1 MTRRARCETPARG
14 KRGRGADLFGL
25 GRRKP
30 TVAVLRLNGAIG
42 SVGPL
47 RRGMNVQRL
56 ATAIQR
62 AFSVKGLKAV
72 ALSVNSPGG
81 SPVQSALIYR
91 RIRDLANEKN
101 VPVLVFVEDVAASG
115 GYWLACAGDEI
126 FADANS
132 IVGSIGVVSGG
143 FGFVEAI
150 GKLGIERRVYT
161 AGERKGM
168 LDPFRPENED
178 DIAHLKTIQ
187 KDMHDSFIDLV
198 KRRRGKKLKGDRL
211 FTGEFWT
218 GRKALELGL
227 VDALGDLRTICRDRF
242 GEKVRLVVIGERRSW
257 FKRRFGLAGERAP
270 HESWGIGL
278 GAGLLAAVEERAL
291 WSRFGL

>member
-1 MTRRARCETPARG
+1 MFR
-14 KRGRGADLFGL
+14 L

-30 TVAVLRLNGAIG
+30 TVSVLRLNGAIG
-42 SVGPL
+42 GVGPL

-56 ATAIQR
+56 APAIQR
-62 AFSVKGLKAV
+62 AFAVKGLKAV

-81 SPVQSALIYR
+81 SAVQSALIYR

-101 VPVLVFVEDVAASG
+101 IPVLVFVEDVAASG

-132 IVGSIGVVSGG
+132 IIGSIGVVTGG
-143 FGFVEAI
+143 FGFVEAL

-161 AGERKGM
+161 AGERKAM
-168 LDPFRPENED
+168 LDPFRPENAD
-178 DIAHLKTIQ
+178 DVAHLKTVQ

-198 KRRRGKKLKGDRL
+198 KRRRGKKLKGESL

-227 VDALGDLRTICRDRF
+227 VDALGDVRTVCRDRF
-242 GEKVRLVVIGERRSW
+242 GEKVRLVPIGERRGW
-257 FKRRFGLAGERAP
+257 FKRRFGLTGERAP
-270 HESWGIGL
+270 QESWGVAL

>member
-1 MTRRARCETPARG
+1 M
-14 KRGRGADLFGL
+14 FGL

-42 SVGPL
+42 NIGPL
-47 RRGMNVQRL
+47 RRGMNIQRL
-56 ATAIQR
+56 APAIQR

-81 SPVQSALIYR
+81 SAVQSALIYR

-101 VPVLVFVEDVAASG
+101 IPVLVFVEDVAASG

-132 IVGSIGVVSGG
+132 IIGSIGVVTGG

-161 AGERKGM
+161 AGERKAM

-178 DIAHLKTIQ
+178 DVAHLKTIQ

-227 VDALGDLRTICRDRF
+227 VDALGDLRTVCRDRF
-242 GEKVRLVVIGERRSW
+242 GEKVRLVPIGERRGW

-270 HESWGIGL
+270 QESWGVAL
-278 GAGLLAAVEERAL
+278 GAGVLAAVEERAL

>member
-1 MTRRARCETPARG
+1 MFR
-14 KRGRGADLFGL
+14 L

-30 TVAVLRLNGAIG
+30 TVSVLRLNGVIG
-42 SVGPL
+42 GLGPL
-47 RRGMNVQRL
+47 RRGLSAQRL
-56 ATAIQR
+56 AGLIQR

-72 ALSVNSPGG
+72 ALSINSPGG

-126 FADANS
+126 YAEANS
-132 IVGSIGVVSGG
+132 IIGSIGVVSGG

-187 KDMHDSFIDLV
+187 RDMHESFIDLV

-227 VDALGDLRTICRDRF
+227 VDALGDLRSVCRDRF
-242 GEKVRLVVIGERRSW
+242 GEKVRLVTIGERRGW
-257 FKRRFGLAGERAP
+257 LKRRFGMMGEREP
-270 HESWGIGL
+270 QESWGIAL
-278 GAGLLAAVEERAL
+278 GAGLLSAVEERAL

>member
-1 MTRRARCETPARG
+1 M
-14 KRGRGADLFGL
+14 
-25 GRRKP
+25 
-30 TVAVLRLNGAIG
+30 RLNGAIG
-42 SVGPL
+42 NIGPL
-47 RRGMNVQRL
+47 RRGMNIQRL
-56 ATAIQR
+56 APAIQR

-81 SPVQSALIYR
+81 SAVQSALIYR

-132 IVGSIGVVSGG
+132 IIGSIGVVTGG

-161 AGERKGM
+161 AGARKAM

-178 DIAHLKTIQ
+178 DVAHLKTIQ

-198 KRRRGKKLKGDRL
+198 QRRRGKKLKGDGL

-227 VDALGDLRTICRDRF
+227 VDALGDMRSVCRDRF

-270 HESWGIGL
+270 QESWGIAL

-291 WSRFGL
+291 GSRFVR

>member
-1 MTRRARCETPARG
+1 M
-14 KRGRGADLFGL
+14 
-25 GRRKP
+25 
-30 TVAVLRLNGAIG
+30 IG
-42 SVGPL
+42 GIGPL
-47 RRGMNVQRL
+47 RRGMTIQRL
-56 ATAIQR
+56 APAIQR
-62 AFSVKGLKAV
+62 AFSAKGLKAV

-126 FADANS
+126 YADANS
-132 IVGSIGVVSGG
+132 IIGSIGVVSGG
-143 FGFVEAI
+143 FGFVEALQ
-150 GKLGIERRVYT
+150 KLGIERRVYT

-178 DIAHLKTIQ
+178 DVAHLKTIQ

-198 KRRRGKKLKGDRL
+198 QRRRGKKLKGDDL

-227 VDALGDLRTICRDRF
+227 VDALGDMRSVCRDRF
-242 GEKVRLVVIGERRSW
+242 GEKVRLVVIGERRGW
-257 FKRRFGLAGERAP
+257 LKRRFGLSGEWAP
-270 HESWGIGL
+270 AESWGL
-278 GAGLLAAVEERAL
+278 AFGAGLLAAVEERAL

>member
-1 MTRRARCETPARG
+1 MRRARR
-14 KRGRGADLFGL
+14 KRGSGAELFGL

-42 SVGPL
+42 NIGPL
-47 RRGMNVQRL
+47 RRGMNIQRL
-56 ATAIQR
+56 APAIQR

-81 SPVQSALIYR
+81 SAVQSALIYR

-132 IVGSIGVVSGG
+132 IIGSIGVVTGG

-161 AGERKGM
+161 AGARKAM

-178 DIAHLKTIQ
+178 DVAHLKTIQ

-198 KRRRGKKLKGDRL
+198 QRRRGKKLKGDSL

-227 VDALGDLRTICRDRF
+227 VDALGDMRSVCRDRF
-242 GEKVRLVVIGERRSW
+242 GEKVRLVAIGERRSW

-270 HESWGIGL
+270 QESWGIAL

>member
-1 MTRRARCETPARG
+1 MRQARR
-14 KRGRGADLFGL
+14 KRGSGAELFGL

-42 SVGPL
+42 NIGPL
-47 RRGMNVQRL
+47 RRGMNIQRL
-56 ATAIQR
+56 APAIQR

-81 SPVQSALIYR
+81 SAVQSALIYR
-91 RIRDLANEKN
+91 RVRDLANEKN

-132 IVGSIGVVSGG
+132 IIGSIGVVTGG

-161 AGERKGM
+161 AGARKAM

-178 DIAHLKTIQ
+178 DVAHLKTIQ

-198 KRRRGKKLKGDRL
+198 QRRRGKKLKGDDL

-227 VDALGDLRTICRDRF
+227 VDALGDMRSVCRDRF

-270 HESWGIGL
+270 QESWGIAL

>member
-1 MTRRARCETPARG
+1 MRRARR
-14 KRGRGADLFGL
+14 KRGSGAELFGL

-42 SVGPL
+42 NIGPL
-47 RRGMNVQRL
+47 RRGMNIQRL
-56 ATAIQR
+56 APAIQR

-81 SPVQSALIYR
+81 SAVQSALIYR

-132 IVGSIGVVSGG
+132 IIGSIGVVTGG

-161 AGERKGM
+161 AGARKAM

-178 DIAHLKTIQ
+178 DVAHLKTIQ
-187 KDMHDSFIDLV
+187 KDMHDSFIGLV
-198 KRRRGKKLKGDRL
+198 QRRRGKKLKGDSL

-227 VDALGDLRTICRDRF
+227 VDALGDMRSVCRDRF

-270 HESWGIGL
+270 QESWGIAL

>member
-1 MTRRARCETPARG
+1 MRQARRKKG
-14 KRGRGADLFGL
+14 SGAELFGL

-42 SVGPL
+42 NIGPL
-47 RRGMNVQRL
+47 RRGMNIQRL
-56 ATAIQR
+56 APAIQR

-81 SPVQSALIYR
+81 SAVQSALIYR

-132 IVGSIGVVSGG
+132 IIGSIGVVTGG

-161 AGERKGM
+161 AGARKAM

-178 DIAHLKTIQ
+178 DVAHLKTIQ

-198 KRRRGKKLKGDRL
+198 QRRRGKKLKGDSL

-227 VDALGDLRTICRDRF
+227 VDALGDMRSVCRDRF
-242 GEKVRLVVIGERRSW
+242 GEKVRLVAIGERRSW

-270 HESWGIGL
+270 QESWGIAL

>member
-1 MTRRARCETPARG
+1 MRQARRKKG
-14 KRGRGADLFGL
+14 SGAELFGL

-42 SVGPL
+42 NIGPL
-47 RRGMNVQRL
+47 RRGMNIQRL
-56 ATAIQR
+56 APAIQR

-81 SPVQSALIYR
+81 SAVQSALIYR

-101 VPVLVFVEDVAASG
+101 IPVLVFVEDVAASG

-132 IVGSIGVVSGG
+132 IIGSIGVVTGG

-161 AGERKGM
+161 AGARKAM

-178 DIAHLKTIQ
+178 DVAHLKTIQ

-198 KRRRGKKLKGDRL
+198 QRRRGKKLKGDSL

-227 VDALGDLRTICRDRF
+227 VDALGDMRSVCRDRF
-242 GEKVRLVVIGERRSW
+242 GEKVRLVAIGERRSW

-270 HESWGIGL
+270 QESWGIAL

>member
-1 MTRRARCETPARG
+1 MRRARR
-14 KRGRGADLFGL
+14 KRGSGAELFGL

-42 SVGPL
+42 NIGPL
-47 RRGMNVQRL
+47 RRGMNIQRL
-56 ATAIQR
+56 APAIQR

-81 SPVQSALIYR
+81 SAVQSALIYR

-101 VPVLVFVEDVAASG
+101 IPVLVFVEDVAASG

-132 IVGSIGVVSGG
+132 IIGSIGVVTGG

-161 AGERKGM
+161 AGARKAM

-178 DIAHLKTIQ
+178 DVAHLKTIQ
-187 KDMHDSFIDLV
+187 KDMHDSFIGLV
-198 KRRRGKKLKGDRL
+198 QRRRGKKLKGDSL

-227 VDALGDLRTICRDRF
+227 VDALGDMRSVCRDRF

-270 HESWGIGL
+270 QESWGIAL

>member
-1 MTRRARCETPARG
+1 MRQARR
-14 KRGRGADLFGL
+14 KRGAGAELFGL

-42 SVGPL
+42 NIGPL
-47 RRGMNVQRL
+47 RRGMNIQRL
-56 ATAIQR
+56 APAIQR

-81 SPVQSALIYR
+81 SAVQSALIYR

-132 IVGSIGVVSGG
+132 IIGSIGVVTGG

-161 AGERKGM
+161 AGARKAM

-178 DIAHLKTIQ
+178 DVAHLKTIQ

-198 KRRRGKKLKGDRL
+198 QRRRGKKLKGDSL

-227 VDALGDLRTICRDRF
+227 VDALGDMRSVCRDRF

-270 HESWGIGL
+270 QESWGIAL

>member
-1 MTRRARCETPARG
+1 MRQARR
-14 KRGRGADLFGL
+14 KRGSGAELFGL

-42 SVGPL
+42 NIGPL
-47 RRGMNVQRL
+47 RRGMNIQRL
-56 ATAIQR
+56 APAIQR

-81 SPVQSALIYR
+81 SAVQSALIYR

-101 VPVLVFVEDVAASG
+101 IPVLVFVEDVAASG

-132 IVGSIGVVSGG
+132 IIGSIGVVTGG

-161 AGERKGM
+161 AGARKAM

-178 DIAHLKTIQ
+178 DVAHLKTIQ

-198 KRRRGKKLKGDRL
+198 QRRRGKKLKGDDL

-227 VDALGDLRTICRDRF
+227 VDALGDMRSVCRDRF
-242 GEKVRLVVIGERRSW
+242 GEKVRLVVIGERRGW

-270 HESWGIGL
+270 QESWGIAL

>member
-1 MTRRARCETPARG
+1 M
-14 KRGRGADLFGL
+14 F

-30 TVAVLRLNGAIG
+30 TVSVLRLNGVIG
-42 SVGPL
+42 GVGPL
-47 RRGMNVQRL
+47 RRGMSLQRL
-56 ATAIQR
+56 AGVIQR

-72 ALSVNSPGG
+72 ALSINSPGG
-81 SPVQSALIYR
+81 SPVQSSLIYR
-91 RIRDLANEKN
+91 RIRDLAAEKN

-150 GKLGIERRVYT
+150 DKLGVERRVYT
-161 AGERKGM
+161 AGDRKAM
-168 LDPFRPENED
+168 LDPFKPENKAD
-178 DIAHLKTIQ
+178 VAHLKSIQ
-187 KDMHDSFIDLV
+187 KDMHGSFIDLV
-198 KRRRGKKLKGDRL
+198 RRRRGKKLKGDDL

-218 GRKALELGL
+218 GQRALELGL
-227 VDALGDLRTICRDRF
+227 IDALGDLRTVCRDRF
-242 GEKVRLVVIGERRSW
+242 GEKVRLVVIGEKRGW
-257 FKRRFGLAGERAP
+257 LKRRFGLGTGGDWRGGDRD
-270 HESWGIGL
+270 SWGAAL
-278 GAGLLAAVEERAL
+278 GAGALSAVEERAM